1 LLLLLLLLLAELQC
15 FQLCKRFVRCRMFID
30 ERNKVLRGNAR
41 CHGDDVV
48 DDVPGSEITATGFR
62 SRAATILSPVER

>member
-1 LLLLLLLLLAELQC
+1 
-15 FQLCKRFVRCRMFID
+15 MFID
-30 ERNKVLRGNAR
+30 ERNEVLRGNAR